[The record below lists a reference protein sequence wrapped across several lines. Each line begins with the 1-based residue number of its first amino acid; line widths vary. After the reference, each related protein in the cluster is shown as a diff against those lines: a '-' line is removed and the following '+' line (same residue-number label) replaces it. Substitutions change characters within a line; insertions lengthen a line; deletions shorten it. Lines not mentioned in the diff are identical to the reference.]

1 MTWFAIAALSLL
13 VAFFGI
19 EVLTLQKAVASM
31 SEVLE
36 KNQKAIVNMQLHIK
50 ELERAYDTAVDIMIG
65 E

>member
-1 MTWFAIAALSLL
+1 MIWFAIAALSLL

-31 SEVLE
+31 SETLE
-36 KNQKAIVNMQLHIK
+36 KNQKAIINMQLRIK

>member
-36 KNQKAIVNMQLHIK
+36 KNQKAIINTQLRIE